1 MIDRLLA
8 FLDID
13 ADTIA
18 AGEILADLLA
28 PRLDA
33 IIEDFYGHLRAYD
46 ISPHITAEIVP
57 TLKHK
62 QKQHWLALFKS
73 GFGPDY
79 CASARRIAIRHR
91 DIDLNPLWYIA
102 GYTYL
107 KFAYAEVILSS
118 DFKPSTQNKLVKALE
133 KYIAI
138 DMALALSTYDA
149 VVLA

>member
-1 MIDRLLA
+1 MINQLLA
-8 FLDID
+8 FLDVN
-13 ADTIA
+13 ADTKA
-18 AGEILADLLA
+18 SGTILADLLA

-33 IIEDFYGHLRAYD
+33 IIESFYDHLRAYN

-57 TLKHK
+57 KLKDK

-73 GFGPDY
+73 GFGADY

-102 GYTYL
+102 GYTHL
-107 KFAYAEVILSS
+107 KFAYVEAILDS
-118 DFKPSTQNKLVKALE
+118 DFEPLTKKNLVKALE

-138 DMALALSTYDA
+138 DMALALSTYEA
-149 VVLA
+149 IVLA